1 MIACRHMIFAV
12 RATVNCH
19 GSVTAAAADDL
30 FYPLLEYIRFS
41 PLSFNRWYKIRHR
54 DQDSPANPVILSTAP
69 LSDTAYP
76 RDVVPDSFFMSS
88 CMSFFMPSF
97 IVLFSI
103 VRKNAE
109 QMDFHGGGIRGIKAG
124 GIFGYHTTIKGKH
137 RRKNPRAEHFSRC
150 LPITKVIKDLQKI
163 PQEKAK
169 KKKTTD

>member
-1 MIACRHMIFAV
+1 MIACRHIIFAV

-54 DQDSPANPVILSTAP
+54 DQDSPANPLSFSTAP
-69 LSDTAYP
+69 LSGTASP
-76 RDVVPDSFFMSS
+76 RNVVPDSFFMSS

-109 QMDFHGGGIRGIKAG
+109 QMDFRGGGIRGIKAG
-124 GIFGYHTTIKGKH
+124 VFFYYHSIIKRKQTQKQNESKH
-137 RRKNPRAEHFSRC
+137 KS
-150 LPITKVIKDLQKI
+150 
-163 PQEKAK
+163 KAK
-169 KKKTTD
+169 KDTQKQSFKTEQKCFRRRKKWQTG